1 MIAGKPVKGLVAPRP
16 KAGTNPRSTHRSI
29 VASSGPMFSRPARI
43 ESERRAGSALA
54 RGDFE
59 LLAVIF
65 EPYDIR
71 VRERRIAI
79 ERLKGYGRRAR

>member
-1 MIAGKPVKGLVAPRP
+1 MC
-16 KAGTNPRSTHRSI
+16 
-29 VASSGPMFSRPARI
+29 SRPARI

-79 ERLKGYGRRAR
+79 ERLNGYGRRAR

>member
-1 MIAGKPVKGLVAPRP
+1 
-16 KAGTNPRSTHRSI
+16 
-29 VASSGPMFSRPARI
+29 MFSRPARI

-79 ERLKGYGRRAR
+79 EIERLRPSGTLSVQSPW

>member
-1 MIAGKPVKGLVAPRP
+1 
-16 KAGTNPRSTHRSI
+16 
-29 VASSGPMFSRPARI
+29 MFRRPARI
-43 ESERRAGSALA
+43 ASERRAGLAFA

-59 LLAVIF
+59 RSAVIL

-79 ERLKGYGRRAR
+79 ERMNGYGRLAR